1 MVVIRDKN
9 NRFWGKIYQT
19 FLWQFKFKEWKG
31 TRMWKVSY
39 ENCIIRIITFCSLKL
54 CLQFFLTQVCVFYRK
69 KSLIFSYYNV
79 KIHPLPFKSSMFSLM
94 LFSKRNSLQK
104 EESLQSKNSKNST
117 YTILLHVPFHSSKL
131 VCFIE
136 NWFWEKEILTF

>member
-79 KIHPLPFKSSMFSLM
+79 KIHPVPFRSSMFSLM
-94 LFSKRNSLQK
+94 LVSKRNKDMILQRK
-104 EESLQSKNSKNST
+104 VCRAKIAKIQLIPYFYMYLSILQNW
-117 YTILLHVPFHSSKL
+117 YVLLKIDS
-131 VCFIE
+131 
-136 NWFWEKEILTF
+136 EKKRF